1 MAEEAKTTEM
11 AAATETAVSEFRP
24 IESQEAFDAAIKDR
38 IERAQNKIRKEYE
51 GFADYKAK
59 AETYDSKVAELTE
72 SLKQRDA
79 SIEDLSSKVAKYET
93 DSVKT
98 RIANE
103 FKLDTDLIEFLSGDE
118 KAMRKQAEKLA
129 NKSRIPYPKAQ
140 AERPVN
146 GENAD
151 LLRMSRELRK

>member
-59 AETYDSKVAELTE
+59 AEM
-72 SLKQRDA
+72 
-79 SIEDLSSKVAKYET
+79 
-93 DSVKT
+93 SV
-98 RIANE
+98 N
-103 FKLDTDLIEFLSGDE
+103 L
-118 KAMRKQAEKLA
+118 
-129 NKSRIPYPKAQ
+129 
-140 AERPVN
+140 
-146 GENAD
+146 D
-151 LLRMSRELRK
+151 LLNLRRLLMRRLKTALKERRTKSARNMRDLLIIRQKQKPTIPKWQSLPNP